1 MLYNYGC
8 FSYLIAVIIRYKIP
22 YIEDIVY
29 TLNSLQLSV
38 VCTMGNMKICL
49 LREKYTLYTSNLNI

>member
-38 VCTMGNMKICL
+38 VCTMGNMKSL
-49 LREKYTLYTSNLNI
+49 LHEKYTLYTSNLNI